1 MKYGIK
7 NNLFALALSLI
18 AMGCGGKEEDNY
30 QLTVK
35 NPFVYDIEVLATGPG
50 APATYGNELVG
61 AGEEKTYTGT
71 TGGEL
76 RLSAYEKGDLE
87 DGTGTALGK
96 SATFTAV
103 PGAAYGWVA
112 GNASVSDVSD
122 GGGGSKDCLDDPKAK
137 EYKERINGD
146 PNGCQPCAACAALAC
161 AIYLDHAELI
171 DLYTATVKQEEAYY
185 EVKTCPEL
193 Y

>member
-1 MKYGIK
+1 MKYRIK
-7 NNLFALALSLI
+7 NNLSMVLLSLI
-18 AMGCGGKEEDNY
+18 AIGCGGKEEDNY

-35 NPFVYDIEVLATGPG
+35 NPFVFNIEVLASGPG
-50 APATYGNELVG
+50 APATYGDELIE
-61 AGEEKTYTGT
+61 AGKEKTYTGT
-71 TGGEL
+71 SGGEL
-76 RLSAYEKGDLE
+76 RLSAYQEGDLD
-87 DGTGTALGK
+87 DGTGTTLGK
-96 SATFTAV
+96 SATLTAV
-103 PGAAYGWVA
+103 PGSSYNWVA
-112 GNASVSDVSD
+112 GNSSVSEVSE
-122 GGGGSKDCLDDPKAK
+122 GGTSKDCLDDPTAK
-137 EYKERINGD
+137 EYKDRINGD

>member
-1 MKYGIK
+1 MKYWIK
-7 NNLFALALSLI
+7 NNLSMLILSLI
-18 AMGCGGKEEDNY
+18 VIACGGKEENNY

-35 NPFVYDIEVLATGPG
+35 NPFVYDIEILATGPG
-50 APATYGNELVG
+50 APATYGNELVA

-71 TGGEL
+71 SGGEL
-76 RLSAYEKGDLE
+76 RISAYEKGDLD
-87 DGTGTALGK
+87 DGTGTTLGK
-96 SATFTAV
+96 SATLAAV
-103 PGAAYGWVA
+103 PGSSYIWVA
-112 GNASVSDVSD
+112 GNASVSDISESNA
-122 GGGGSKDCLDDPKAK
+122 SKDCLDDPTAK
-137 EYKERINGD
+137 EYKDRINGD

-161 AIYLDHAELI
+161 AIYLGHAELI